1 MADLAAA
8 VGLGGD
14 CLADIA
20 VLREQPWRLTI
31 RDFLAHWGRPGGPE
45 RSMRSSGV
53 IWPTRALRR
62 ARRSRKDA
70 SKTRSRSFRSIRH
83 PETLRPSR
91 EGESQDTEDAAEQVS
106 AAMS

>member
-1 MADLAAA
+1 VATDDPRFS
-8 VGLGGD
+8 GLTG
-14 CLADIA
+14 A
-20 VLREQPWRLTI
+20 
-31 RDFLAHWGRPGGPE
+31 RPGGPE

-70 SKTRSRSFRSIRH
+70 SKTRPRSFRSIRH

-91 EGESQDTEDAAEQVS
+91 EGREPRHGGRC
-106 AAMS
+106 